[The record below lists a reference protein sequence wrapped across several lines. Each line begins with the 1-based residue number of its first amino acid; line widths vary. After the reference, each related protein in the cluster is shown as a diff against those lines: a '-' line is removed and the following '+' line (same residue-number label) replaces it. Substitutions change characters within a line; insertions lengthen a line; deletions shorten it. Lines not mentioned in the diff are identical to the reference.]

1 MEWLLV
7 GTNQRPR
14 FNVRART
21 VPLPTSLW
29 YGDLV
34 RPLFLLGSAFLVACA
49 GGSSEDTG
57 NTTVDS
63 AVVDSSSPSDSS
75 SLDSEADSGADTT
88 VDDTAV
94 GVDSTPADSG
104 PGEAGDA
111 PPPWPSCD
119 AQPTGTTA
127 KTIAQ
132 IWTDDPAMPAFDW
145 LSGSIVTAVSQGACS
160 AGKACQIFLQEGTG
174 ADLAA
179 VSHHAI
185 KLFVSAKAA
194 DRFTG
199 IAPGDKVDVAGYA
212 VRYTLDGQ
220 NELLVEVND
229 LLRGCI
235 KKTGTGS
242 IAAVPATLSDLS
254 STSAYESTIGPVL
267 VTLTNVSGKPSTP
280 SAIFGL
286 YPTIGPFDAGADG
299 GTSGIVSLSPYFLSG
314 GAFTG
319 LTSGTK
325 NDFTSITGVYGM
337 FYPGSGDAGP
347 ATKYLVVYPRVMSE
361 VVLK

>member
-1 MEWLLV
+1 MRRLLLSS
-7 GTNQRPR
+7 
-14 FNVRART
+14 F
-21 VPLPTSLW
+21 
-29 YGDLV
+29 
-34 RPLFLLGSAFLVACA
+34 AFLVACA
-49 GGSSEDTG
+49 GGSSEDIG
-57 NTTVDS
+57 GTTTDS
-63 AVVDSSSPSDSS
+63 STPVDSSSPLDSGGELDGSDS
-75 SLDSEADSGADTT
+75 T
-88 VDDTAV
+88 VDETATI
-94 GVDSTPADSG
+94 DSSTDDGASG
-104 PGEAGDA
+104 SESGDVGDA

-145 LSGSIVTAVSQGACS
+145 ISGSIVTAVSQGACS

-185 KLFVSAKAA
+185 KLFISAKTA
-194 DRFTG
+194 DRFAG

-235 KKTGTGS
+235 KKTGTGT
-242 IAAVPATLSDLS
+242 IAPVAATLDNLS
-254 STSAYESTIGPVL
+254 TVSAYESTIGPVL
-267 VTLTNVSGKPSTP
+267 VTLSNLSGKPSTP

-286 YPTIGPFDAGADG
+286 YPTTGGFDAGADG
-299 GTSGIVSLSPYFLSG
+299 GTTGIVSLSPYFLTG

-325 NDFTSITGVYGM
+325 TDFTTITGVYGM
-337 FYPGSGDAGP
+337 FYPGTGDAGP
-347 ATKYLVVYPRVMSE
+347 ATKYLVIYPRVMTE
-361 VVLK
+361 VVH